1 MNNMQLGMRTK
12 HIDILHHFLRGM
24 IEDKDMDIKYIR
36 IKENPADIMTKNFSE
51 SHCVKHKKSIT

>member
-1 MNNMQLGMRTK
+1 MRTK